1 MGGLLRQLT
10 EGLAAAPVDTARA
23 PHFRNSDGG
32 GPVPPAIIDASVATG
47 PAATGPALAQ
57 ADRILGAAG
66 YPVIVSWKL
75 SLEHQSVVVAE
86 GQVAGIGRRPGPDIS
101 LVVPEPTVSRV
112 HCRISVRQGRAVV
125 EDRGS
130 SNGTRIRRGGSIYT
144 VDGSMELE
152 PGDELLVLDKVTLA
166 RVERDA
172 G

>member
-23 PHFRNSDGG
+23 PYFPKSDGG
-32 GPVPPAIIDASVATG
+32 GPRPPAIIDASVATG

-57 ADRILGAAG
+57 ADRILAAAG
-66 YPVIVSWKL
+66 HRVIARWRL
-75 SLEHQSVVVAE
+75 LLDQQSVVVDE
-86 GQVAGIGRRPGPDIS
+86 GQVVGIGRRPGPDIS
-101 LVVPEPTVSRV
+101 LVVPEPIVSRV

-130 SNGTRIRRGGSIYT
+130 SNGTGIRRRGSMYT
-144 VDGSMELE
+144 VDGTMELE
-152 PGDELLVLDKVTLA
+152 PGDELMVLDTVTLA